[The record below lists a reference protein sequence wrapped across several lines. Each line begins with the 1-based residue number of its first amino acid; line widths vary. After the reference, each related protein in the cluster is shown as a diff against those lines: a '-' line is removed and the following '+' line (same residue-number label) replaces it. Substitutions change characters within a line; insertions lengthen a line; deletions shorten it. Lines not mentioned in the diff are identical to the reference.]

1 MNTTASV
8 DGCTS
13 CGALFEREP
22 QDRGLCMD
30 CRQLL
35 ASEVPSDPGP
45 RREVGQRAQAP
56 LPRPGRRRRLWRIA
70 IAAGAALMI
79 AGAGGWW
86 VIREKTV
93 SETWT
98 ALRRHS
104 AVSESWSGLRR
115 HASAAWTGLER
126 HAEEV
131 WVAIRRHLPGAKKE
145 ASAAPPPRAPARDA
159 TASHGTHRRGR

>member
-1 MNTTASV
+1 
-8 DGCTS
+8 
-13 CGALFEREP
+13 
-22 QDRGLCMD
+22 
-30 CRQLL
+30 
-35 ASEVPSDPGP
+35 
-45 RREVGQRAQAP
+45 
-56 LPRPGRRRRLWRIA
+56 
-70 IAAGAALMI
+70 MI

-86 VIREKTV
+86 ISKSEKTV

-104 AVSESWSGLRR
+104 SVPESWSGLRR
-115 HASAAWTGLER
+115 RASAAWTGVER
-126 HAEEV
+126 QAAEA

>member
-22 QDRGLCMD
+22 QDRGLCPD

-56 LPRPGRRRRLWRIA
+56 HARHDGRRFKRRTA
-70 IAAGAALMI
+70 IALGAALMI
-79 AGAGGWW
+79 AGGAGFWMM
-86 VIREKTV
+86 RSEKTV

-98 ALRRHS
+98 A
-104 AVSESWSGLRR
+104 VRR
-115 HASAAWTGLER
+115 HAMSEPWSTVHRRAAAVWTGLER
-126 HAEEV
+126 HAAEA
-131 WVAIRRHLPGAKKE
+131 WVAIRRHMPGAKKE